1 MNSDNMI
8 KECEE
13 IINKGVFL
21 KIEVGKF
28 YDKYLV
34 DIISNGNSKTLYN
47 EDLLNTIDEVEK
59 FIIEN
64 LNEIRRNNNGKDMW

>member
-64 LNEIRRNNNGKDMW
+64 LNEIRRNNNGKDM